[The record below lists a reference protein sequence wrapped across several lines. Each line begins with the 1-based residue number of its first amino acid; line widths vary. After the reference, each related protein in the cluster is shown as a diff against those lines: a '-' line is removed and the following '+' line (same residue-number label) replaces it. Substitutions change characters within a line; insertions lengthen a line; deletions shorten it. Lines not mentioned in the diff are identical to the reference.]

1 MTTQASTEVKNVSIL
16 IVGAGVFGLST
27 ALELSSR
34 GYSNITVVDR
44 YLAPVPDGSSVDIS
58 RIIRT
63 DYADPLY
70 AKIASE
76 ARDGWISTYKEFYFR
91 CGLIQLSETKGHV
104 YVEKCKE
111 MLRAKDI
118 PFIEFEDA
126 KDVVNHCPGLNGHLA
141 GMSGYMNP
149 QGGWA
154 DAGRAIQSLA
164 ARCSLAGVSFITG
177 RRGTVVSLLKDG
189 NIVSGVNVI
198 SGPPIVANQVILA
211 TGAWTSRILDISKN
225 AISTGQPVGF
235 IQLTPEEAE
244 RIKDLP
250 VCINMST
257 GFFCFPPTMDTHILK
272 VARHGFGYQT
282 QIPVDQK
289 DAKSVS
295 SPLRDSNNTVN
306 PFLPDDAEKTLRDGL
321 KLLLPDF
328 ANHPWMHKRL
338 CWYTDTPEGDFIVDH
353 HPTYKGLF
361 LATGGSGHAFKF
373 LPVLGRYISDC
384 FEDVAPAELRKKW
397 AFGAEWTENNLGD
410 GSRGGPPRRVLSV
423 LEQSKL

>member
-1 MTTQASTEVKNVSIL
+1 
-16 IVGAGVFGLST
+16 
-27 ALELSSR
+27 
-34 GYSNITVVDR
+34 
-44 YLAPVPDGSSVDIS
+44 
-58 RIIRT
+58 
-63 DYADPLY
+63 
-70 AKIASE
+70 
-76 ARDGWISTYKEFYFR
+76 
-91 CGLIQLSETKGHV
+91 
-104 YVEKCKE
+104 

-126 KDVVNHCPGLNGHLA
+126 KDVVNHCPGLNGRLA

-361 LATGGSGHAFKF
+361 LATGGSGQ
-373 LPVLGRYISDC
+373 Y
-384 FEDVAPAELRKKW
+384 
-397 AFGAEWTENNLGD
+397 
-410 GSRGGPPRRVLSV
+410 VLSLCFV
-423 LEQSKL
+423 RPSTNPYFQCI